1 MTVPSRRRA
10 EADLISF
17 DDDRLL
23 DNYVSDN
30 IKKAINSLPGDY
42 RIMIIMADLR
52 GLSYQDI
59 SVTLGC
65 PLGTVRSRL
74 SRGRTILKR
83 KLTDVHPAMLAH
95 LN

>member
-1 MTVPSRRRA
+1 M
-10 EADLISF
+10 
-17 DDDRLL
+17 L

-30 IKKAINSLPGDY
+30 VKKAINSLPGDY

-52 GLSYQDI
+52 GFTYQDI
-59 SVTLGC
+59 STSLGC
-65 PLGTVRSRL
+65 PVGTVRSRL

-83 KLTDVHPAMLAH
+83 KLVDVHPAMSAH